1 MCPKNSYS
9 ERGEGR
15 LQRRARTTEI
25 KMQHFGGRDSKPER
39 KLMASV
45 RYDRT
50 NEEIKKALSEI
61 IRKMKDPR
69 ISPMT
74 TIMLVEATND
84 LKLAKV
90 RVSVYDK
97 DDSVRKETVAQLN
110 RAEGFIARELGRRI
124 DIRRIPTLKFTLD
137 DSIEYSVHISEIINK
152 LQTERAQLDAN
163 RNNAEEDKENTQNE
177 D

>member
-1 MCPKNSYS
+1 
-9 ERGEGR
+9 
-15 LQRRARTTEI
+15 
-25 KMQHFGGRDSKPER
+25 MQHFGGRDSKPER

-45 RYDRT
+45 RYDRI

-61 IRKMKDPR
+61 VREMKDPR

-110 RAEGFIARELGRRI
+110 RAEGFIARGLGAE
-124 DIRRIPTLKFTLD
+124 
-137 DSIEYSVHISEIINK
+137 SISAEYR
-152 LQTERAQLDAN
+152 L
-163 RNNAEEDKENTQNE
+163 
-177 D
+177 

>member
-1 MCPKNSYS
+1 MPN
-9 ERGEGR
+9 
-15 LQRRARTTEI
+15 I
-25 KMQHFGGRDSKPER
+25 
-39 KLMASV
+39 
-45 RYDRT
+45 RYDRI

-61 IRKMKDPR
+61 VREMKDPR

-90 RVSVYDK
+90 KVSVYDK
-97 DDSVRKETVAQLN
+97 DDAVRRETVASLN

-137 DSIEYSVHISEIINK
+137 DSIEYSVHIAEIIDR
-152 LQTERAQLDAN
+152 LQRERAKDDP
-163 RNNAEEDKENTQNE
+163 DKNDEQ
-177 D
+177 